1 MSTHKTP
8 QSQQLLKLVE
18 TAPFTQEEKTRWS
31 STLHEAG
38 ITTEL
43 AEEIH
48 KTLSELPAEK
58 FEGDWEKARFNMEL
72 AALLKQWRMSEA
84 SKNFKHNR

>member
-8 QSQQLLKLVE
+8 QSQQMLKLVE
-18 TAPFTQEEKTRWS
+18 SAPFSQEEKTKWS
-31 STLHEAG
+31 EILHEKG
-38 ITTEL
+38 ITPEL

-48 KTLSELPAEK
+48 KTLTELPIEK
-58 FEGDWEKARFNMEL
+58 FGGDWEKARFNMEL

>member
-18 TAPFTQEEKTRWS
+18 SAPLTQEEKTRWS

-38 ITTEL
+38 ITPEL

-48 KTLSELPAEK
+48 KTLGELPAEK
-58 FEGDWEKARFNMEL
+58 FENDWEKARFNMEL

-84 SKNFKHNR
+84 SKHFKHNR

>member
-18 TAPFTQEEKTRWS
+18 SAPFTQEEKTRWG
-31 STLHEAG
+31 STLHEEG
-38 ITTEL
+38 ITPEI

-48 KTLSELPAEK
+48 QALTALPAEK
-58 FEGDWEKARFNMEL
+58 FENDWGKARINMEL